1 MAVNTTGVS
10 PAANFIPEVWTSQ
23 ISDAVQANIVLSE
36 LVDRSFE
43 ADMKKFGDICHITN
57 ASNPAVRVK
66 SEDTS
71 ATWANITETMQNIT
85 INRQAYVAFLVED
98 IAQVQSHIGL
108 RELYS
113 GKATYSLM
121 AHIEGDTTSGLQ
133 SLPSAFSQLVGTLGV
148 DPTEDDWLAA
158 ANYLDE
164 ADAEENGRFAYC
176 SPSSYNSLLKIDK
189 FVSSDFV
196 GSRAIER
203 ARIGSLLGVPFY
215 KSTLA
220 SANSGT
226 AGQTYNWFCHKRGVA
241 LIVQRTPTIHGQYVI
256 LETAWGVLMD
266 TIYQFGERLIGPKTL
281 GGTTAADTLNCGVR
295 GP

>member
-1 MAVNTTGVS
+1 MAVNTTGIT

-23 ISDAVQANIVLSE
+23 LSDAVQANIVLSE

-71 ATWANITETMQNIT
+71 ATWANITESKQDIT
-85 INRQAYVAFLVED
+85 INRQAYVAFLGED
-98 IAQVQSHIGL
+98 IAEVQAQVSI

-113 GKATYSLM
+113 GKAVYSLM

-133 SLPSAFSQLVGTLGV
+133 ALPASFSQLTGTLGV

-164 ADAEENGRFAYC
+164 ADVPGESRFCYC
-176 SPSSYNSLLKIDK
+176 SPSTYNSLLKIDK

-196 GSRAIER
+196 QGRAVEQ
-203 ARIGSLLGVPFY
+203 AKIGILLGVPFY
-215 KSTLA
+215 KSTLC

-226 AGQTYNWFCHKRGVA
+226 AGQSYNWFCHKRGVA
-241 LIVQRTPTIHGQYVI
+241 LIVQRAPTPHAQYVI
-256 LETAWGVLMD
+256 LETAWGYLIDV
-266 TIYQFGERLIGPKTL
+266 IYQFGERLITPKTL
-281 GGTTAADTLNCGVR
+281 GGTTATDVFNCGVR